1 MFGRLRDNFFN
12 EPIFFL
18 MLIAI
23 AMPISYATWSAL
35 VNNFVVEVANFS
47 GIEIGWLHSIRE
59 IPGFL
64 AVGVIL
70 ILVVLREQTLAC
82 LALVL
87 LGFATAITTLLPSF
101 HGLLLTTILGSIGF
115 HYFETVNQSLQLQW
129 LKKDKAPVILGLLMS
144 VSSLTS
150 LLAYSIIVFGWKPLN
165 FSFSFIF
172 CTAGLLTFI
181 ISIGALLS
189 FKKFKTSKRL
199 RTRFVLKKRYWLYYV
214 LEFLAG
220 ARRQIFVVFASFMM
234 VEKFEL
240 EVHQLTAL
248 FLINLTLVILLGP
261 IIGIFVKNFGE
272 RMVLII
278 EYLGLVLIFLA
289 YGGIY
294 LFDFSLTIAC
304 SLYVLDHLFFS
315 MGIAKKTY
323 FQKIS
328 DPEDIASTTAVAF
341 TINHVAA
348 VFLPIFLGY
357 LWVSRPDWVFFTAAG
372 LAFLSLSFSF
382 LVPPNPNPHKTSIL
396 SKNSDH

>member
-70 ILVVLREQTLAC
+70 ILVFLREQTLAC

-261 IIGIFVKNFGE
+261 VIGIFVKNFGE

-382 LVPPNPNPHKTSIL
+382 LVPSNPNPHKTSIL